1 MNSHKEEERFGVNH
15 SEEITCLAL
24 TYDSMHLI
32 TGSKD
37 MSLKVWQVNGGKLAQ
52 VLVGHTDQVSCVS
65 VSVTKKS
72 LVASGSWDT
81 NLIVWDMDTGA
92 DLHLFSGHLGHVTC
106 VKLSGDGSLVVSSK
120 YAVHIRVRSTY
131 LPETRPD
138 TSHPLSRLAVHATN
152 DKFLA

>member
-1 MNSHKEEERFGVNH
+1 MR
-15 SEEITCLAL
+15 
-24 TYDSMHLI
+24 
-32 TGSKD
+32 
-37 MSLKVWQVNGGKLAQ
+37 Q

-106 VKLSGDGSLVVSSK
+106 VELSGDGSLVVSSE
-120 YAVHIRVRSTY
+120 YTRTVRPH
-131 LPETRPD
+131 LR
-138 TSHPLSRLAVHATN
+138 R
-152 DKFLA
+152 